1 MNNVIELNIAEIDIV
16 VGGAGAIQAATL
28 QQTSTFSRPAA
39 TMVYIPNKTFNAGS
53 MSVPS
58 FDLSAFR
65 ASIEGLR

>member
-1 MNNVIELNIAEIDIV
+1 
-16 VGGAGAIQAATL
+16 
-28 QQTSTFSRPAA
+28 
-39 TMVYIPNKTFNAGS
+39 MVYIPNKTFNAGS